1 MSEFQAK
8 ATTEN
13 ERIESLDV
21 LRGFALLGILLL
33 NVQGFGL
40 VEAAF
45 LEPGIYIKPYQGLD
59 FVVWAFIDLTSEGV
73 MRTLFSILFGA
84 GIVLFVTGVRAKSGW
99 LHYRR
104 TFWLLIFGLLDI
116 YILLWYGDILVTY
129 ALGAAILW
137 LIRDWTPKRLLI
149 LAVVLVSLGTL
160 QALAFKS
167 GLEMSRDAV
176 HELNEAKSAGIELN
190 PGVKELAQAWEDF
203 EEDLQSDQLAKQNEV
218 AARGQSYHSAFEFN
232 LDKANEAVFFNA
244 PFILLLD
251 ALMMM
256 VVGMALYKLGILE
269 GKRELTFYTSMMWIG
284 FSLGLVINAYE
295 VWACVK
301 SEMDVLVTGPIFR
314 PTYHLGRLCMAFGYL
329 GLILWM
335 IKLNWIES
343 FRARLAGVGRMALTN
358 YLMHSLFGLLIFSG
372 AGLGL
377 IGALSFAE
385 LYLVVLL
392 IWVFQL
398 VLSPWWL
405 KRFYFGPVEW
415 LWRWL
420 TYLKLP
426 KMRR

>member
-256 VVGMALYKLGILE
+256 VIGMALYKLGILE
-269 GKRELTFYTSMMWIG
+269 GKREPRFYVKMITLG
-284 FSLGLVINAYE
+284 FFLGLSINAYE
-295 VWACVK
+295 IWACVK